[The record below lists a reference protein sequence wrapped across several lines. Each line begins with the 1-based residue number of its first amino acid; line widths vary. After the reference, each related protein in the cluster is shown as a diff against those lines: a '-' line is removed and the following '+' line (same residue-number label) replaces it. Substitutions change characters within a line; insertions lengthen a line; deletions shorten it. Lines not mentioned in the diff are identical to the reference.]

1 MIARLLLLCALF
13 GCRPIGSRAQGFIA
27 PTMAVSYEGKAS
39 NSLKAVAAV
48 ATTPP
53 SPPPAPELVRPWVR
67 LNARPDADGT
77 VRVQWQTH
85 PKQVNKTFLLERS
98 ADGITWEPLGQVSGN
113 ETASGKNTYEFVSA
127 QPLASERYRLFC
139 LLADNTKLYSSVV
152 ALVSTGQP
160 HQAVR
165 YYAAQQSAITVGLLP
180 SRLTFPVTVNVYTA
194 AGAMLCYDSLVKSA
208 NEFMVELPATKEST
222 LRLQVVD
229 ASNRVVLMRNVAMPS
244 ALQTDVASAPR
255 Q

>member
-1 MIARLLLLCALF
+1 MNARLLLLCALLS
-13 GCRPIGSRAQGFIA
+13 CRPIGSRAQGFIA
-27 PTMAVSYEGKAS
+27 PTIAVSYEGKAS
-39 NSLKAVAAV
+39 SNLKAVAAV
-48 ATTPP
+48 AATPP
-53 SPPPAPELVRPWVR
+53 TPPPAPELVRPWVR
-67 LNARPDADGT
+67 LNARPDAEGT

-98 ADGITWEPLGQVSGN
+98 ADGVTWESLGQVSGN
-113 ETASGKNTYEFVSA
+113 ETAGGKNTYEFVAA
-127 QPLASERYRLFC
+127 QPSAAESYRLFC
-139 LLADNTKLYSSVV
+139 LLADNTKLSSPVV

-165 YYAAQQSAITVGLLP
+165 YYAAQQHAITVGLQP
-180 SRLTFPVTVNVYTA
+180 NRLIFPVTVNVYTA
-194 AGAMLCYDSLVKSA
+194 AGAMLCYDNLAKSA
-208 NEFMVELPATKEST
+208 NEVMVELPATKEAT

-244 ALQTDVASAPR
+244 VLTTDVASIPR